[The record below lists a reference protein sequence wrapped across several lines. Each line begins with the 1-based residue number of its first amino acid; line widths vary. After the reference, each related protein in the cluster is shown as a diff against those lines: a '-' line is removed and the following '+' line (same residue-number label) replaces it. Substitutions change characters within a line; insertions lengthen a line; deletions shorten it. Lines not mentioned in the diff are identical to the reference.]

1 MGLFALLCLPR
12 GPGSGLCPLFNGL
25 FVFLLLSFKRS
36 GAPGAGARSVE
47 RPASAQ
53 VPISCFATLGPKSG
67 SLRPVQSPTWDPL
80 SPSLCPSLPLLQE
93 IHVKKK
99 GVLHTFWTSVRYQG
113 RILRTCSSVYSLS
126 SHLDNVSCRFGLLFC
141 ISYLNNKSR
150 SVKPVIPRSRR
161 CSPPP
166 SSPRG
171 FPLDCLCL

>member
-80 SPSLCPSLPLLQE
+80 SPSLCPSLPPSPSS
-93 IHVKKK
+93 KKYMSRK
-99 GVLHTFWTSVRYQG
+99 KEFFTH
-113 RILRTCSSVYSLS
+113 
-126 SHLDNVSCRFGLLFC
+126 FGH
-141 ISYLNNKSR
+141 R
-150 SVKPVIPRSRR
+150 SVTRGVFYERV
-161 CSPPP
+161 PPCTVCRLI
-166 SSPRG
+166 SITSLAG
-171 FPLDCLCL
+171 LASFFVFPT